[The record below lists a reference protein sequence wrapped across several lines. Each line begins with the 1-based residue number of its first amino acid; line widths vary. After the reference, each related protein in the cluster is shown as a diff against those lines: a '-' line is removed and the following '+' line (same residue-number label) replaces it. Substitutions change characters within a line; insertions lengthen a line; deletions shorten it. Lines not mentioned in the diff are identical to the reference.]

1 MPVDEFSLI
10 ETFFRRPAT
19 PAAGVLDG
27 IGDDC
32 ALLDGGAAGTL
43 AVTTDTLVADI
54 HFPAQASAFDIGQRA
69 LRVNLSDLAAMG
81 AEPRWFL
88 LALTLP
94 AADEDWLRAFSAGL
108 FAVAD
113 ARGCALVG
121 GDTTRGPLS
130 VTITAMGAVPANVAL
145 RRAGAGAGDSVFV
158 TGELGGAAA
167 ALADMTETRACSA
180 ADTTLNARY
189 WYPEPRLR
197 EGVALR
203 GIASAAIDISDGLVA
218 DLGHVA
224 RASGVAAELE
234 LEKLP
239 LSVAAVAHF
248 GGDRA
253 RDWALAGGDD
263 YELCFTVPPARLAAL
278 EQAVRA
284 GHLRALPVG
293 RLVSGT
299 GVHARDGAGRSV
311 ALTRAGYRHF

>member
-1 MPVDEFSLI
+1 MPLDEFSLI
-10 ETFFRRPAT
+10 ETFFRRPAA
-19 PAAGVLDG
+19 PAAGVLAG

-32 ALLDGGAAGTL
+32 ALLDGGAAGVL

-81 AEPRWFL
+81 AVPRWFL

-113 ARGCALVG
+113 AHGCALVG
-121 GDTTRGPLS
+121 GDTTRGPLA
-130 VTITAMGAVPANVAL
+130 VTITALSAVPENVAL
-145 RRAGAGAGDSVFV
+145 RRSGAGTGDLVFV

-167 ALADMTETRACSA
+167 ALADMTATGACSA
-180 ADTTLNARY
+180 VDAALNARY

-203 GIASAAIDISDGLVA
+203 GIASAAIDLSDGLVA

-239 LSVAAVAHF
+239 LCGAALARF
-248 GGDRA
+248 GSDQT
-253 RDWALAGGDD
+253 RDWALSGGDD

-278 EQAVRA
+278 ETAVRA

-299 GVHARDGAGRSV
+299 GVHARDGAGRSL
-311 ALTRAGYRHF
+311 ALTRTGYHHF